1 MQISAE
7 WVAAMTSVALAA
19 GGAMGWL
26 ARERKAARDATPIV
40 RTEWIIDGDQCR
52 VRLEFVNRINEDLTI
67 SHFQASGPLF
77 QEQLIFDDG
86 GSIVGANYAPLASP
100 SDFSVGV
107 PALGASRC
115 ELVIGGPG
123 HLPKYIRIT
132 VSSSNR
138 TLSKRRM
145 LMKMRKAN

>member
-40 RTEWIIDGDQCR
+40 RTEWITGEDWCR
-52 VRLEFVNRINEDLTI
+52 VGLEIVNRINEDLTI
-67 SHFQASGPLF
+67 SHFKASGPLV
-77 QEQLIFDDG
+77 QEELIYDDG
-86 GSIVGANYAPLASP
+86 GSIIGANYPPLASE
-100 SDFSVGV
+100 FSIGV
-107 PALGASRC
+107 PALGESRC
-115 ELVIGGPG
+115 DLIIGGSG